1 MRGPVHLELASYPGH
16 SHSGYPMNVTVT
28 EFYPRLGITPCLGDG
43 RLPIGQE
50 VWMFLT
56 YCEPILGALLKL
68 KEAPAKDLSRERP
81 LVSEAESKG
90 RRHFQ

>member
-1 MRGPVHLELASYPGH
+1 MA
-16 SHSGYPMNVTVT
+16 VTG
-28 EFYPRLGITPCLGDG
+28 FYPRLGITPCLGAG
-43 RLPIGQE
+43 RLQIGQE

-56 YCEPILGALLKL
+56 CCEPVLGALLEA
-68 KEAPAKDLSRERP
+68 KEAPAKDLSGERP